1 MASGIKTST
10 TTLLLRIPG
19 RHHWPQGEG
28 AEYFI
33 KSQFAEIAG
42 GTSNSIRLRGVI
54 GLWKYSMASY
64 EIVLRQKDELFAH

>member
-1 MASGIKTST
+1 MGT
-10 TTLLLRIPG
+10 TGPK
-19 RHHWPQGEG
+19 EKE

-42 GTSNSIRLRGVI
+42 GTSNPIRLRGVI
-54 GLWKYSMASY
+54 GRWKYSMASY